1 LKSKVNNCSLEVSFQ
16 KLNVKETQK
25 LRMHFEWVQL
35 ENTKHIE
42 FNTLIIGG
50 SGEKYTTRR
59 I

>member
-1 LKSKVNNCSLEVSFQ
+1 VSFQ